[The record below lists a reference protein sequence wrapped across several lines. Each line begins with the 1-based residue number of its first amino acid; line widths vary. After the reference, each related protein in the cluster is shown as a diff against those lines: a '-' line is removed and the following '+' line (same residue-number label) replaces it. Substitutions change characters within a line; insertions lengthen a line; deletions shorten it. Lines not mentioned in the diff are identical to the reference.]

1 MGKNLRRQ
9 VRRLAFQENLL
20 DGENLARL
28 ENRYRG
34 RNRPI
39 ASEIN

>member
-9 VRRLAFQENLL
+9 VRRLAFQENL